1 MFKRKEPGAVTRLE
15 GNPALAAW
23 PVNSIFLGYTA
34 TSPAVL
40 LGGGTWARISQ
51 SRFLVGQGSDTDF
64 DTLGETGG
72 EKNHTLTAAE
82 MPSHSHSNGSYAAG
96 LAGGHTHSVDFSSAT
111 GSSSGNIPRGT
122 TTTFNSTASPVH
134 SDGNHTHDVTGTSGA
149 AGGGDPHNN
158 LPPYLVIYIWR
169 RTA

>member
-51 SRFLVGQGSDTDF
+51 SRFLVGQGADTDF

-82 MPSHSHSNGSYAAG
+82 MPSHTHGAGSYGTNYQWQGDNTHSGTGAVVTDIANQTTGAGTAAQAG
-96 LAGGHTHSVDFSSAT
+96 LV
-111 GSSSGNIPRGT
+111 GSSGS
-122 TTTFNSTASPVH
+122 
-134 SDGNHTHDVTGTSGA
+134 
-149 AGGGDPHNN
+149 AGSSDPHNN
-158 LPPYLVIYIWR
+158 LPPYLVVYIWR